1 MGSKT
6 SLSRTA
12 LAIILSIACLG
23 NTTAAAQK
31 NPPFTVSPKLAGMIE
46 EGLTQNSEI
55 QSLQVQAESL
65 RAEVPFAG
73 SLDDP
78 RLGVGALNVP
88 TDTFSFN
95 QEPMTQKQ
103 IFVAQKFPWFGK
115 LDLRTQRA
123 VLKAVRQEA
132 LVEAKRLE
140 LGRMIADAYYDL
152 GFADRSLEINQRLQ
166 DAVRQLLQFA
176 EARYATGRGLQQDV
190 LQAQVEFGKL
200 LEEKISLEKMR
211 HTLEDRINEL
221 LNRESFVGV
230 KPEGV
235 PERRE
240 LRLAVKQLQERALA
254 QNPWLGVRQAEIDL
268 SKVDIELARK
278 DYWPDL
284 DVMLAYGQRDEDR
297 SGRDLPD
304 FVSGTVVV
312 NIPLWQNT
320 RQDSK
325 LAAARKSHDAAVK
338 SYRNLAQ
345 SIPYRVDALAAEVR
359 NLQENH
365 RLFADALVFQAD
377 QWAKSS
383 LAAYETGAVEF
394 NTMVSA
400 RIRYLRFELQTQNYL
415 YQVGKKLA
423 ELEEVLG
430 GKL

>member
-1 MGSKT
+1 MGTKV
-6 SLSRTA
+6 RHCGA
-12 LAIILSIACLG
+12 AAVFFFIACLG
-23 NTTAAAQK
+23 YASAGAQPSSSFTA
-31 NPPFTVSPKLAGMIE
+31 PPALAGLIE
-46 EGLTQNSEI
+46 EGLAQNGEI
-55 QSLQVQAESL
+55 QSLLTQAESF

-88 TDTFSFN
+88 TDSFSFS

-103 IFVAQKFPWFGK
+103 IFVAQRFPWFGK

-140 LGRMIADAYYDL
+140 LGRKIADAYYDL
-152 GFADRSLEINQRLQ
+152 GFANRSLEVNYRLQ
-166 DAVRQLLQFA
+166 EVVRQLLQFA
-176 EARYATGRGLQQDV
+176 ETRYATGRGLQQDV
-190 LQAQVEFGKL
+190 LQAQVELSKL
-200 LEEKISLEKMR
+200 LDEKISLEKTHR
-211 HTLEDRINEL
+211 TLEDRINEL
-221 LNRESFVGV
+221 LNRESFAAVN
-230 KPEGV
+230 PDEV
-235 PERRE
+235 PESMD
-240 LRLAVKQLQERALA
+240 LRLSVEQLQERALA
-254 QNPWLGVRQAEIDL
+254 QNPWLGVRQAEID
-268 SKVDIELARK
+268 SAKVDIELARK

-312 NIPLWQNT
+312 NIPLWQNS

-325 LAAARKSHDAAVK
+325 LAAAGKSHDAAIK

-345 SIPYRVDALAAEVR
+345 SIPYRVDALVTEIR
-359 NLQENH
+359 NLRENH

-383 LAAYETGAVEF
+383 QAAYETGAVEF
-394 NTMVSA
+394 NTMLNA

-415 YQVGKKLA
+415 YQVNRKIA

-430 GKL
+430 GKM